1 MDAIQ
6 FTLVEVTPIPH
17 KADGHGQLCIL
28 GIPITPISDLDECNL
43 GY

>member
-6 FTLVEVTPIPH
+6 FTLASITLVPH
-17 KADGHGQLCIL
+17 KADGCRQLCIL
-28 GIPITPISDLDECNL
+28 GIPITPISDLTECNL